1 MLRLLVAES
10 ALGRLYLEFVYIG
23 LVVAGLVG
31 LGFSLLF
38 GDHDTDH
45 DTDHDADHDSDHDS
59 GGHGNMSMLSIK
71 VLWCFLVGGGVGGY
85 FGALNGLGN
94 LGSMITAGIA
104 GAVIASMGYGVINTF
119 YRGQSS
125 STVRTASLV
134 GRSGVV
140 ETAISA
146 TGTGRAMISLDS
158 GSTLM
163 LAESEHRVALPEGA
177 SITVVAVNGSTVRV
191 VAHTASDGNAIKP
204 SNQ

>member
-1 MLRLLVAES
+1 MYSMLVAES

-23 LVVAGLVG
+23 LVVVGLVG

-45 DTDHDADHDSDHDS
+45 DTDHDADHDNDHDS
-59 GGHGNMSMLSIK
+59 SGHGNMSLLSIK

-94 LGSMITAGIA
+94 LGSMITAGFA
-104 GAVIASMGYGVINTF
+104 GSVIGGMGYAVINTF
-119 YRGQSS
+119 YRSQSS
-125 STVRTASLV
+125 GTIRNASLI

-146 TGTGRAMISLDS
+146 TGTGRVTISLDS

-163 LAESEHRVALPEGA
+163 LAVSATRTALPEGVA
-177 SITVVAVNGSTVRV
+177 ITVFSIHGSTAHV
-191 VAHTASDGNAIKP
+191 VAHTAPDGNAIKP
-204 SNQ
+204 FNQ